1 MQKLPE
7 FMAPNV
13 RYARKLHK
21 IEKKNYVHH
30 WMKAKKALDA
40 GTGLVRPNSVFD
52 PSDCTN
58 MFFPSHASAMTF
70 TGPKQLKSSPMTL
83 QHTSAAHFL
92 KQDPIPHQGLSMA
105 IS

>member
-13 RYARKLHK
+13 RYARNLHK

-40 GTGLVRPNSVFD
+40 GTGLVCYNSVFD
-52 PSDCTN
+52 LADCAN
-58 MFFPSHASAMTF
+58 MFLLSHASAMTF
-70 TGPKQLKSSPMTL
+70 TEPKQLKSSPMTL
-83 QHTSAAHFL
+83 QHTSAAHSL
-92 KQDPIPHQGLSMA
+92 KQDPIPHQELSMV